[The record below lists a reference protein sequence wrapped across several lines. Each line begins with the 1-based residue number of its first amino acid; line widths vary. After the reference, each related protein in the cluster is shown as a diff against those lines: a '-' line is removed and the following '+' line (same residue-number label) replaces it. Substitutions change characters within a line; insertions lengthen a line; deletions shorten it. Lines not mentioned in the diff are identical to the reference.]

1 MSSCWGPDVASPPL
15 SPPCMCVATLAS
27 CRWHTDAQ
35 LEGRVC
41 ALSQQWGQ
49 PCTGVGTCLCR
60 AVGAPQLLWGS
71 WGPGVWCLT
80 LKQPGRPGVAKGVG
94 PGPSS
99 GRGWAGSREGLW
111 LGWRWGTWGPVERP
125 EKSACGGEAAELPCR
140 VVPWQEG
147 PTAPTGVGGTTG
159 KLKSSSF
166 PALHSR
172 LGSSVALQKLPRWIL
187 EVSWPVVSG
196 QLSKDLGGGQGWG
209 SWGLLCHPSPP

>member
-140 VVPWQEG
+140 VVP
-147 PTAPTGVGGTTG
+147 
-159 KLKSSSF
+159 S
-166 PALHSR
+166 PALAR
-172 LGSSVALQKLPRWIL
+172 GSNSTH
-187 EVSWPVVSG
+187 
-196 QLSKDLGGGQGWG
+196 GGGGYHRQTEVVFLPCTAF
-209 SWGLLCHPSPP
+209 SVGLVRGVAETSQVDSRSLLARC